1 MDKIQYDTTVD
12 IPKTQSQQNPSMDR
26 KIAKKKWTT
35 KRILTIAGV
44 AAFLGFVGYLAFFA
58 DKRSKLNVETEK
70 LSIAPVKQGVF
81 QEFIVQTGNI
91 LPLQTVFIDAIEGG
105 IIDRIYKESGA
116 MVKKGDSIM
125 RLTNS
130 NLQLNVMT
138 REAALYDQINNL
150 RNTRL
155 NLEQNDI
162 TRRQQLV
169 EIDYNIMLFKPQYER
184 QKKLLEA
191 GAISKQEFEQV
202 KEQYDYQVKR
212 KKLVQSQYA
221 NDSSF
226 RAVQLDQF
234 KLSEQRMFQSLTG
247 VGLILDNL
255 VVRAPIDGQLATPDW
270 QRGQNIN
277 TSQRIGQIDRLDNF
291 KLRVRIDE
299 LYLPR
304 INVGQKGSCD
314 FNGGTFGLEISK
326 IYPTITD
333 GRFDVDMT
341 FTAKTP
347 EGIKRGQ
354 SMRARIDL
362 GDSEQA
368 VLLPIGGFY
377 KDTGGNWVYVLDE
390 SGKKAV
396 KREIRLGRKNTEY
409 FEVLDGLKEGEKVIT
424 SSYEY
429 FGDNEVLVLSK
440 EE

>member
-1 MDKIQYDTTVD
+1 MDSTRYDTASNAQ
-12 IPKTQSQQNPSMDR
+12 KSPSMDK
-26 KIAKKKWTT
+26 KIVKKKWTR
-35 KRILTIAGV
+35 KRLLTIGGIV
-44 AAFLGFVGYLAFFA
+44 IFVGFVSYLFFFS

-70 LSIAPVKQGVF
+70 LSIASVKQGVF

-105 IIDRIYKESGA
+105 IIDAIYKESGA

-169 EIDYNIMLFKPQYER
+169 EIDYNIMLYKPQYER
-184 QKKLLEA
+184 QKKLLES
-191 GAISKQEFEQV
+191 GAISKQEFEQT
-202 KEQYDYQVKR
+202 KEQYDYQLKR
-212 KKLVQSQYA
+212 KKLVQTQYA
-221 NDSSF
+221 NDSTF
-226 RAVQLDQF
+226 RAVQILQF
-234 KLSEQRMFQSLTG
+234 KYSEDRMFKSLTG
-247 VGLILDNL
+247 VNQILDNL

-277 TSQRIGQIDRLDNF
+277 TSQRIGQIDNLNNF

-304 INVGQKGSCD
+304 INVSQKGSCD
-314 FNGGTFGLEISK
+314 FNGQSFTLEINK

-333 GRFDVDMT
+333 GRFDVDMI

-377 KDTGGNWVYVLDE
+377 KDTGGNWVYVLDA

-396 KREIRLGRKNTEY
+396 KREIRLGRKNTEF
-409 FEVLDGLKEGEKVIT
+409 FEVLEGLQDGEKVIT

>member
-1 MDKIQYDTTVD
+1 MDSTRYDTATQ
-12 IPKTQSQQNPSMDR
+12 KTPSMDK
-26 KIAKKKWTT
+26 KIEKKKWTS
-35 KRILTIAGV
+35 KRLLTIGGIV
-44 AAFLGFVGYLAFFA
+44 VFVGFVSYLFFFA

-70 LSIAPVKQGVF
+70 LSIANVKQGVF

-105 IIDRIYKESGA
+105 IIDAIYKESGA

-169 EIDYNIMLFKPQYER
+169 EIDYNIMLYKPQYER
-184 QKKLLEA
+184 QKKLLEG
-191 GAISKQEFEQV
+191 GAISKQEFEQT

-212 KKLVQSQYA
+212 KKLVQTQYA
-221 NDSSF
+221 NDSTF
-226 RAVQLDQF
+226 RAVQIQQF
-234 KLSEQRMFQSLTG
+234 KYSEDRMFKSLTG
-247 VGLILDNL
+247 VGQILDNL

-277 TSQRIGQIDRLDNF
+277 TSQRIGQIDHLNNF

-304 INVGQKGSCD
+304 INVGQQGSCD
-314 FNGGTFGLEISK
+314 FNGQTYTLEINK

-333 GRFDVDMT
+333 GRFDVDMI

-368 VLLPIGGFY
+368 ILLPIGGFY
-377 KDTGGNWVYVLDE
+377 KDTGGNWVYVLDG
-390 SGKKAV
+390 SGKKAT
-396 KREIRLGRKNTEY
+396 KREIRLGRKNTEF
-409 FEVLDGLKEGEKVIT
+409 FEVLEGLKEGEKVIT

-429 FGDNEVLVLSK
+429 FGDNEVLVLSN
-440 EE
+440 EQ